1 MKDLITYINENLK
14 SKPKT
19 KEELMSLIDELVDKT
34 NSNQID
40 LNHIDVSYINDMS
53 DLFSIRRNKKLLDIN
68 FLVENWN
75 VSNVENMNRMFYGCE
90 RFNSD
95 ISNWD
100 VSKVK
105 SMNYMFYGCRNF
117 EAILDKWDTHNVKDM
132 YNMFK
137 DTKIEKHT
145 PSWYK

>member
-1 MKDLITYINENLK
+1 MKDLITYINENIK

-19 KEELMSLIDELVDKT
+19 KEELMSLIDGLVDKT

-53 DLFSIRRNKKLLDIN
+53 DLFSIRRNKKLLDVN

-90 RFNSD
+90 CFNSD

>member
-1 MKDLITYINENLK
+1 
-14 SKPKT
+14 
-19 KEELMSLIDELVDKT
+19 MSLIDELVDKT

-68 FLVENWN
+68 FLVEDWD
-75 VSNVENMNRMFYGCE
+75 VSNVTNMNHMFYGCE
-90 RFNSD
+90 CFNSD

-100 VSKVK
+100 VSKVEN
-105 SMNYMFYGCRNF
+105 MNYMFYGCRNF

-132 YNMFK
+132 YNIFK